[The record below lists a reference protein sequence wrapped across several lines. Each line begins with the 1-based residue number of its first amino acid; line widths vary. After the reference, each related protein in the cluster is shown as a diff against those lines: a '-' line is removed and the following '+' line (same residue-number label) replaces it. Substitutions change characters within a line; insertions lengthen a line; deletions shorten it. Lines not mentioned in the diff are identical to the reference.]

1 MPSTKE
7 IYDTITPKGAKKKFV
22 ILAIIA
28 ILLLAIILF
37 YLFLHDSKNITYT
50 TIKPIKGIQNTTF
63 SYAMIKHIP
72 ILRLISMTAT
82 LDLAS
87 QGVL

>member
-7 IYDTITPKGAKKKFV
+7 IYDTITPKVAKKKFV

-28 ILLLAIILF
+28 VVLLAIILF

-50 TIKPIKGIQNTTF
+50 TIKPIK
-63 SYAMIKHIP
+63 A
-72 ILRLISMTAT
+72 ILHKACQL
-82 LDLAS
+82 LAHS
-87 QGVL
+87 RQQMK